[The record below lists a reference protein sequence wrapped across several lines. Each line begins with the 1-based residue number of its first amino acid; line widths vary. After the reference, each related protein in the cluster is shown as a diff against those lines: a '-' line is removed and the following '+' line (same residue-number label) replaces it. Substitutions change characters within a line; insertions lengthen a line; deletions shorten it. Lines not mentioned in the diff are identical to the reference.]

1 MELIKHRLNTLEQ
14 LISLNGNLGAE
25 IDVRYHYNE
34 LILTHDPFFHHERE
48 FITLEK
54 FLKNWKNLKNTLIL
68 NIKTEGVEESC
79 IKLLNSYRT
88 SNRFFLDLSM
98 PYFVKYANLVN
109 TKRLSSK
116 NLAVRFSDLEPI
128 EYSLSFENKVKWVWV
143 DTFKEFPLDIRSYE
157 KLKKANFK
165 IILVSPELQDHDI
178 SMIEEIK
185 KITQNMK
192 IDAVCTKF
200 PKLWE

>member
-34 LILTHDPFFHHERE
+34 LILTHDPFSHHERE

-79 IKLLNSYRT
+79 IKLLNSYRI
-88 SNRFFLDLSM
+88 SNWFFLDLSM